1 LVSEQRREVFA
12 IPGSPLDPRSKG
24 PNNSIKQGAQL
35 TGSVE
40 DILEV
45 LSLMSGRSISEPQ
58 ADLFNSGPYIKE
70 NNNDIEKATTVIREK
85 SSHTALSIDE
95 LIRLTELSPIV
106 IQTVLLDL
114 ELAGEITRH
123 AGNRVSFY

>member
-1 LVSEQRREVFA
+1 
-12 IPGSPLDPRSKG
+12 
-24 PNNSIKQGAQL
+24 
-35 TGSVE
+35 
-40 DILEV
+40 
-45 LSLMSGRSISEPQ
+45 MSGRSISEPQ

-85 SSHTALSIDE
+85 SSHTAVSIDG

-123 AGNRVSFY
+123 